1 MKNFFEQ
8 AILGINELIKI
19 RTQLSTLYSNID
31 KNKES
36 TANLFKIKNY
46 NKWID
51 TLKQLISKNIIIQSQ
66 FDIKNLKLTNSLE
79 TKLIELLE
87 NGEIADIEIARGELN
102 MLEKP
107 IESNTD
113 NLTNSTTSIDS
124 NNDINIDSPIL
135 DNNKN
140 NKIDTSTIEAVPK
153 ILADIQ
159 RPTDKI
165 GAITY
170 DLRFIHGIG
179 EKIAEKFAKEGLTL
193 ELLMEDWNN
202 FIKKNTDNMILMYSK
217 MKIPDG
223 YSKKQWDLMDENRQR
238 GIQAQELE
246 KKLKLETK
254 YLNKLNISQ
263 LLGLKYFYDMS
274 QKIPRDEV
282 EKIEIILKK
291 LAQRLNPD
299 IKVCLCGSYRRGK
312 NRSGDIDCL
321 ITHPAIKTKEDLEYA
336 QTNIL
341 SKFVKIL
348 TDVNFI
354 IDHLT
359 DFGKSKYMGFCMI
372 NYTGRKTNI
381 ARRIDIKFI
390 PYNSFGAAILYF
402 TGSKNFNTLMRSYA
416 KSKGYT
422 LNEYGLVRLSDNVLL
437 PCPEEM
443 DAFTI
448 LNYPYKKP
456 EERDI

>member
-8 AILGINELIKI
+8 AISGVNDLIKI
-19 RTQLSTLYSNID
+19 RTQMSTIYINLEKS
-31 KNKES
+31 KEA
-36 TANLFKIKNY
+36 TAMQFKIKNY
-46 NKWID
+46 HKWID
-51 TLKQLISKNIIIQSQ
+51 TLNNLMTKNINVQTQ
-66 FDIKNLKLTNSLE
+66 LDIKNLKLTNSLE

-87 NGEIADIEIARGELN
+87 NGEITDIELSKSELN
-102 MLEKP
+102 NLEK
-107 IESNTD
+107 ISETNNES
-113 NLTNSTTSIDS
+113 LTNSTMSVDS
-124 NNDINIDSPIL
+124 NVEQVTVD
-135 DNNKN
+135 

-165 GAITY
+165 GSAAY

-179 EKIAEKFAKEGLTL
+179 EKIAEKFAKDGITL

-202 FIKKNTDNMILMYSK
+202 FIKKNQDNVILMYSK
-217 MKIPDG
+217 MKIPES
-223 YSKKQWDLMDENRQR
+223 YTKKQWTLLDENRQR
-238 GIQAQELE
+238 GIQSQELE
-246 KKLKLETK
+246 KKLKQDTK
-254 YLNKLNISQ
+254 CLYKLNISQ

-282 EKIEIILKK
+282 EKIETILKK

-299 IKVCLCGSYRRGK
+299 INVCLCGSYRRGRA
-312 NRSGDIDCL
+312 RSGDIDCL
-321 ITHPAIKTKEDLEYA
+321 ITHPAIKTKEDLETA

-359 DFGKSKYMGFCMI
+359 DYGKSKYMGFCMI
-372 NYTGRKTNI
+372 NYPGRKINI

-402 TGSKNFNTLMRSYA
+402 TGSKNFNTLMRSFA
-416 KSKGYT
+416 RTKGYM
-422 LNEYGLVRLSDNVLL
+422 LNEYGLVRQSDNILIS
-437 PCPEEM
+437 CPDEL
-443 DAFTI
+443 DAFKI